1 MSKKS
6 FFIGFAS
13 GIVLTLVALFVI
25 GVIIQNYETNVPV
38 QRLDEPVCYENK
50 TETSF
55 KVFQVFSNGPLAKEI
70 SDEKE
75 ISGEEMKWYLGN
87 TVVVLG
93 KNYYDDQILT
103 VKNPQR
109 VGTYSYINKD
119 GMSMTVPVIDG
130 EISE

>member
-55 KVFQVFSNGPLAKEI
+55 KVFQVFSNGALASEG
-70 SDEKE
+70 SD
-75 ISGEEMKWYLGN
+75 EEMKMYLGN
-87 TVVVLG
+87 TVVVLV
-93 KNYYDDQILT
+93 KNYYNDQILT

-109 VGTYSYINKD
+109 VGTYSYTN
-119 GMSMTVPVIDG
+119 GAGLHTTVPVIDG

>member
-38 QRLDEPVCYENK
+38 QRLDNPVCYENK

-55 KVFQVFSNGPLAKEI
+55 KVFQVFSNGALAKEI

-93 KNYYDDQILT
+93 KNYYDDQIFT

>member
-25 GVIIQNYETNVPV
+25 EVIIQNYETNVPV
-38 QRLDEPVCYENK
+38 QRLDNPVCYENK

-55 KVFQVFSNGPLAKEI
+55 KVFQVFSNGALAKEI

>member
-38 QRLDEPVCYENK
+38 QRFDNPVCYENK

-55 KVFQVFSNGPLAKEI
+55 KVFQVFSNGALAKEI

>member
-6 FFIGFAS
+6 FFIGFTS

-38 QRLDEPVCYENK
+38 QRLDNPVCYENK

-55 KVFQVFSNGPLAKEI
+55 KVFQVFSNGALAKEI

>member
-38 QRLDEPVCYENK
+38 QRLDNPVCYENK

-55 KVFQVFSNGPLAKEI
+55 KVFQVFNNGALAKEI

-75 ISGEEMKWYLGN
+75 ISGEDMKWYLGN

>member
-1 MSKKS
+1 
-6 FFIGFAS
+6 
-13 GIVLTLVALFVI
+13 
-25 GVIIQNYETNVPV
+25 
-38 QRLDEPVCYENK
+38 
-50 TETSF
+50 
-55 KVFQVFSNGPLAKEI
+55 
-70 SDEKE
+70 
-75 ISGEEMKWYLGN
+75 MKWYLGN

>member
-38 QRLDEPVCYENK
+38 QRLDNPVCYENK

-55 KVFQVFSNGPLAKEI
+55 KVFQVFSNGALAKEI

-75 ISGEEMKWYLGN
+75 ISGEEMKWYLDN

>member
-38 QRLDEPVCYENK
+38 QRLDNPVCYENK

-55 KVFQVFSNGPLAKEI
+55 KVFQVFSNGALAKEI

-75 ISGEEMKWYLGN
+75 ISGEEMKWFLGN

>member
-38 QRLDEPVCYENK
+38 QRLDNPVCYENK

-55 KVFQVFSNGPLAKEI
+55 KVFQVFSNGALAKEI

-93 KNYYDDQILT
+93 KNYYDDQILA

>member
-38 QRLDEPVCYENK
+38 QRLDNPVCYENK

-55 KVFQVFSNGPLAKEI
+55 KVFQVFSNGALAKEI
-70 SDEKE
+70 SD
-75 ISGEEMKWYLGN
+75 EEMKWYLGN

>member
-38 QRLDEPVCYENK
+38 QRLDNPVYYENK

-55 KVFQVFSNGPLAKEI
+55 KVFQVFSNGALAKEI

>member
-38 QRLDEPVCYENK
+38 QRLDNPVCYENK

-55 KVFQVFSNGPLAKEI
+55 KVPQVFSNGALAKEI

>member
-25 GVIIQNYETNVPV
+25 GLIIQNYETNVPV

-55 KVFQVFSNGPLAKEI
+55 KVFQVFSNGALASEV
-70 SDEKE
+70 SD
-75 ISGEEMKWYLGN
+75 EEMKMYLGN

-93 KNYYDDQILT
+93 KNYYNDQILT

-109 VGTYSYINKD
+109 VGTYSYTN
-119 GMSMTVPVIDG
+119 GAGLHTTVPVIDG

>member
-38 QRLDEPVCYENK
+38 QRLDNPVCYENK

-55 KVFQVFSNGPLAKEI
+55 KVFQVFSNGALAKEI

-109 VGTYSYINKD
+109 VGTYSCINKD

>member
-38 QRLDEPVCYENK
+38 QRLANPVCYENK

-55 KVFQVFSNGPLAKEI
+55 KVFQVFSNGALAKEI

>member
-38 QRLDEPVCYENK
+38 QRLDNPVCYENK

-55 KVFQVFSNGPLAKEI
+55 KVFQVFSNGALAKEI

-75 ISGEEMKWYLGN
+75 ISGEEMKCYLGN

-109 VGTYSYINKD
+109 VGAYSYINKD

>member
-38 QRLDEPVCYENK
+38 QRLDNPVCYENK

-55 KVFQVFSNGPLAKEI
+55 KVFQVFSNGALASEV
-70 SDEKE
+70 SD
-75 ISGEEMKWYLGN
+75 EEMKMYLGN

-93 KNYYDDQILT
+93 KNYYNDQILT

-109 VGTYSYINKD
+109 VGTYSYTN
-119 GMSMTVPVIDG
+119 GAGLHTTVPVIDG

>member
-6 FFIGFAS
+6 FFIGLAS

-38 QRLDEPVCYENK
+38 QRLDNPVCYENK

-55 KVFQVFSNGPLAKEI
+55 KVFQVFSNGALAKEI

>member
-55 KVFQVFSNGPLAKEI
+55 KVFQVFSNGALAKEN

>member
-55 KVFQVFSNGPLAKEI
+55 KVFQVFSNGALASEV
-70 SDEKE
+70 SDED
-75 ISGEEMKWYLGN
+75 MKMYLGN

-93 KNYYDDQILT
+93 KNYYNDQILT

-109 VGTYSYINKD
+109 VGTYSYTN
-119 GMSMTVPVIDG
+119 GAGLHTTVPVIDG

>member
-38 QRLDEPVCYENK
+38 QRLDNPVCYENK

-55 KVFQVFSNGPLAKEI
+55 KVFQVFSNGALAKEI

-75 ISGEEMKWYLGN
+75 ISGEEMKWYLGY

>member
-13 GIVLTLVALFVI
+13 GILLTLVALFVI

-38 QRLDEPVCYENK
+38 QRLDNPVCYENK

-55 KVFQVFSNGPLAKEI
+55 KVFQVFSNGALAKEI

-75 ISGEEMKWYLGN
+75 ISGKEMKWYLGN

>member
-38 QRLDEPVCYENK
+38 QRLDNPVCYENK
-50 TETSF
+50 IETSF
-55 KVFQVFSNGPLAKEI
+55 KVFQVFSNGALAKEI

>member
-38 QRLDEPVCYENK
+38 QRLDNPVCYENK

-55 KVFQVFSNGPLAKEI
+55 KVFQVFSNGALAKEI

-75 ISGEEMKWYLGN
+75 ISGEEMKWYLGK

>member
-55 KVFQVFSNGPLAKEI
+55 KVFQVFSNGALAKEI

-75 ISGEEMKWYLGN
+75 ISVEEMKWYLGN

>member
-38 QRLDEPVCYENK
+38 QRLDNPVCYENK

-55 KVFQVFSNGPLAKEI
+55 KVFQVFSNGALAKEI

-109 VGTYSYINKD
+109 VGTYGYINKD

>member
-6 FFIGFAS
+6 FFMGFAS

-55 KVFQVFSNGPLAKEI
+55 KVFQVFSNGALASEV
-70 SDEKE
+70 SD
-75 ISGEEMKWYLGN
+75 EEMKMYLGN

-93 KNYYDDQILT
+93 KNYYNDQILT

-109 VGTYSYINKD
+109 VGTYSYTN
-119 GMSMTVPVIDG
+119 GAGLHTTVPVIDG

>member
-38 QRLDEPVCYENK
+38 QRLDNPVCYENK

-55 KVFQVFSNGPLAKEI
+55 KVFQVFNNGALAKEI

>member
-55 KVFQVFSNGPLAKEI
+55 KVFQVFSNGALASEV

-103 VKNPQR
+103 VKNP
-109 VGTYSYINKD
+109 
-119 GMSMTVPVIDG
+119 
-130 EISE
+130 

>member
-38 QRLDEPVCYENK
+38 QRLDNPVCYENK

-55 KVFQVFSNGPLAKEI
+55 KVFQVFSNGALAKEI

-119 GMSMTVPVIDG
+119 GMSMTVSVIDG

>member
-38 QRLDEPVCYENK
+38 QRLDNPVCYENK

-55 KVFQVFSNGPLAKEI
+55 KIFQVFSNGALAKEI

>member
-38 QRLDEPVCYENK
+38 QRLDNPVCYENK

-55 KVFQVFSNGPLAKEI
+55 KVFQVFSNGALAKEN